1 MSESTP
7 LSATVLWAA
16 AFVIKESCEGPN
28 QVWRHALWSRF
39 YARYIDVTTFVLMT
53 AVLWL

>member
-28 QVWRHALWSRF
+28 QVWRHALGSRF
-39 YARYIDVTTFVLMT
+39 YARYADVTAFVLMT